1 MPLRI
6 LAGAAGTGKSRFC
19 MEEIIR
25 AQATHKGRQL
35 YIVPEQFTSQAE
47 RDLAAMTERRGILTA
62 EVLSFGRL
70 AYQVLSKSGGSSRV
84 LLGETGKQMALVKV
98 LLSLREEMTYFRHM
112 IDKQGFAQQL
122 GMTITEF
129 FRYGVTPELLTQMAE
144 DEELSL
150 PARGKLYDLSHI
162 FQTYQDFLRQDYL
175 SADETLTLL
184 SQTLEQ
190 AQPWADTEVW
200 LDGFYG
206 FTPQEYHVIAQ
217 LLRLAKKVTITLPLP
232 ERAYYV
238 PFLPPHAAFYE
249 PWRTKESLL
258 SLAEETHT
266 VLERPVFFR
275 QNLRAKTEALRFLE
289 ENYFFVSGKKAAA
302 HAGIRLCACPTR
314 SDEVQY
320 AAAQI
325 NRLVQEKGLRYRDM
339 AIVTNA
345 MDLYESSLRGILP
358 EYGIPC
364 FIDTRRD
371 ISAHP
376 LLALL
381 RGLLDTLVYDF
392 GYEGIFSYLKSGLTG
407 ISQEETDL
415 LENYVLAYGIKNY
428 KWRKARWE
436 WGFSPDEEEA
446 CDAMNELKT
455 RVLAPFA
462 HFDCFQKGKAYPL
475 SEFAKSLRHMLE
487 DLPVREQ
494 LALWA
499 EQEREKGHP
508 QRAEEHRQILQI
520 FLQVLEKAVEIL
532 GKEAVSLED
541 FSKILM
547 AGLEQ
552 STLGMIPPSADT
564 LVAGDLERS
573 RLPEIRVLFVLGA
586 NEGILPSPAA
596 PQGIFT
602 EAERELLTQKGMEL
616 APDGKR
622 RLFEEQFLIYRSLT
636 KPSESLY
643 LTYACG
649 DTEGNALFPSSLVDR
664 LLRMY
669 PTLSEEAPDAFA
681 IENLSPASCFH
692 GLGEQLAKP
701 EGMPLLWQDIYSFF
715 CETSPWKERK
725 ELLLEGLT
733 ADIRQ
738 EKLSPKVTKALF
750 GKNILSSVSRLEQ
763 FSACPFSYFAE
774 YGLKAEE
781 RKLYQLRTPDL
792 GILFHSVLEQFS
804 AGLAEEGLSWQDLT
818 KEDTQRRVS
827 AAVEQAAP
835 LLGSQILLDSAANR
849 YLIRRLKRISFR
861 AAWTLARHIQSGL
874 FVPTAFELGFGQKEA
889 LPPIHISMADGSRLI
904 LRGKI
909 DRVDLLDA
917 EGTRYVKI
925 IDYKSGSKTFHFQD
939 IYYGLQMQLLIY
951 LDAYLK
957 TQGGDGFA
965 YRPGGVFYFRVTDP
979 TLAVT
984 SEMSAEEIQQ
994 QLYEKMQMSGLVLNR
1009 EEVIRAMDLSLFD
1022 PKTGAPI
1029 AGASSIIPLK
1039 YNKGGSPSA
1048 ASYVAEEQDYYLLM
1062 DFVIQQAAKIGQQ
1075 MKEGI
1080 IVPSPYRK
1088 KDQTPCTYCK
1098 YASLC
1103 RYDYQDRP
1111 YYRDLKKM
1119 DAAAFWEELHKIQE
1133 EKEQET

>member
-6 LAGAAGTGKSRFC
+6 LAGAAGTGKTKYC

-25 AQATHKGRQL
+25 AQAIHKGRQL
-35 YIVPEQFTSQAE
+35 YVVPEQFTSQSE
-47 RDLAAMTERRGILTA
+47 RDLTAMTERRGILTA

-70 AYQVLSKSGGSSRV
+70 AYQILSKSGGSSRV

-112 IDKQGFAQQL
+112 MDKQGFAQQL
-122 GMTITEF
+122 GLTVTEF
-129 FRYGVTPELLTQMAE
+129 FRYGVTPELLAQMAE

-150 PARGKLYDLSHI
+150 PARGKLHDLSHI
-162 FQTYQDFLRQDYL
+162 FQTYQDFLRRDYL
-175 SADETLTLL
+175 SGDETLTLL
-184 SQTLEQ
+184 SRILEQ
-190 AQPWADTEVW
+190 TQPWADTEVW

-206 FTPQEYHVIAQ
+206 FTPQEYRVIAQ
-217 LLRLAKKVTITLPLP
+217 LLRLAKRVTITLPLP
-232 ERAYYV
+232 ERVYYV
-238 PFLPPHAAFYE
+238 PFPPPHAAFYE
-249 PWRTKESLL
+249 PWRTKENLL
-258 SLAEETHT
+258 SLAEKTHT
-266 VLERPVFFR
+266 VLECPVFFR
-275 QNLRAKTEALRFLE
+275 QNFRAKTESLRFLE
-289 ENYFFVSGKKAAA
+289 ENYFFVSGRKSMN
-302 HAGIRLCACPTR
+302 HEGIHLCACPTR
-314 SDEVQY
+314 SEEIQY

-325 NRLVQEKGLRYRDM
+325 NRLVREKGMRYREI

-345 MDLYESSLRGILP
+345 MELYESSLRGILP

-381 RGLLDTLVYDF
+381 RGLLDVLVYDF
-392 GYEGIFSYLKSGLTG
+392 GYEGMFSYLKSGLTG
-407 ISQEETDL
+407 ITQEETDL
-415 LENYVLAYGIKNY
+415 LENYVLAYGIKSY

-436 WGFSPDEEEA
+436 WGFAPGEEED
-446 CDAMNELKT
+446 CDAMNQLKE
-455 RVLAPFA
+455 RVLAPFS
-462 HFDCFQKGKAYPL
+462 HFSQFQRGKNYPL
-475 SEFAKSLRHMLE
+475 KEFAQSLRLMLE
-487 DLPVREQ
+487 ELPVRER
-494 LALWA
+494 LSFWA
-499 EQEREKGHP
+499 EQEREKGNP
-508 QRAEEHRQILQI
+508 QRSEEHRQILQI

-532 GKEAVSLED
+532 GEESISLED
-541 FSKILM
+541 FSKILL

-573 RLPEIRVLFVLGA
+573 RLPEIRVLFVLGV

-602 EAERELLTQKGMEL
+602 EAERESLAQKGMEL

-622 RLFEEQFLIYRSLT
+622 RLFEEQFLIYRGLT
-636 KPSESLY
+636 QPSEALY

-649 DTEGNALFPSSLVDR
+649 DTEGNSLFPSSLVDR
-664 LLRMY
+664 LRRMY
-669 PTLSEEAPDAFA
+669 PDLPAEQPDTFA
-681 IENLSPASCFH
+681 MENLSPAVCFH
-692 GLGEQLAKP
+692 GLGEQLVKQ
-701 EGMPLLWQDIYSFF
+701 EGMSPLWQDIYSYF
-715 CETSPWKERK
+715 CETPQWKERK
-725 ELLLEGLT
+725 NLLLEGFT
-733 ADIRQ
+733 TDIRQ
-738 EKLSPKVTKALF
+738 EKLSPKVTKSLF
-750 GKNILSSVSRLEQ
+750 GKNILSSVSKLER
-763 FSACPFSYFAE
+763 FAACPFSYFAE

-792 GILFHSVLEQFS
+792 GILFHSVLETFS
-804 AGLAEEGLSWQDLT
+804 AGLADEGISWQSLT
-818 KEDTQRRVS
+818 KEDTQRRIS
-827 AAVEQAAP
+827 TAVEQAAP
-835 LLGSQILLDSAANR
+835 LLGSEILLDSAANR

-861 AAWTLARHIQSGL
+861 AAWTLAQHIQSGL
-874 FVPTAFELGFGQKEA
+874 FVPTAYELGFGQKEI
-889 LPPIHISMADGSRLI
+889 LPPIVISMADGSRLI

-917 EGTRYVKI
+917 DGKRYVKI

-957 TQGGDGFA
+957 TQEGNGFA

-984 SEMSAEEIQQ
+984 TEMTAEEIQK
-994 QLYEKMQMSGLVLNR
+994 QLYEKMQMSGLVLNQ

-1022 PKTGAPI
+1022 AKTGAPM

-1039 YNKGGSPSA
+1039 YNKGGTPSA

-1062 DFVIQQAAKIGQQ
+1062 DFVIQQAAKIGEQ
-1075 MKEGI
+1075 MKKGVI
-1080 IVPSPYRK
+1080 TPSPYRK
-1088 KDQTPCTYCK
+1088 KEQTPCVYCK

-1103 RYDYQDRP
+1103 RYDYKDRP

-1119 DAAAFWEELHKIQE
+1119 DTAAFWEELHKIQE